1 MRDLW
6 NLLRERITVYSTTGI
21 IFLAAAGLILLIW
34 PGAAMVLICRLL
46 GLMLLIYGIVM
57 LVHNLKFKSAS
68 FRTGLLVLSCILI
81 IIGASI
87 LGNPL
92 SLVRIFGTLLA
103 LFLIVYGLFSLYR
116 MIRSQAQHSGRWWLL
131 TAGAV
136 FELVIG
142 ILLLAAPVRTSA
154 LVLRLLGLVLLLSAG
169 SAVAYRT
176 RFGAAE
182 SSREDIIDGTARDV
196 TDDTDKTAR

>member
-34 PGAAMVLICRLL
+34 PGAAMALICRLL

-81 IIGASI
+81 IIGVSI

-116 MIRSQAQHSGRWWLL
+116 MIRS
-131 TAGAV
+131 
-136 FELVIG
+136 
-142 ILLLAAPVRTSA
+142 
-154 LVLRLLGLVLLLSAG
+154 
-169 SAVAYRT
+169 
-176 RFGAAE
+176 
-182 SSREDIIDGTARDV
+182 
-196 TDDTDKTAR
+196 